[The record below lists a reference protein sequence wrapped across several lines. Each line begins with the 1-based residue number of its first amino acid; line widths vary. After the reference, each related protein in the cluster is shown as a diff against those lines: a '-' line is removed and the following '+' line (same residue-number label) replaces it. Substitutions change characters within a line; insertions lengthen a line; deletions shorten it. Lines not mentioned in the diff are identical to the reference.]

1 VDLHVQELFQL
12 KKAKTNQKKDYL
24 VRNKF
29 LKEMKKVITSI
40 FLFSVLIA
48 TAQDKKEKPKTQ
60 IVDAACGQCQ
70 FGMEG
75 HGCELAVRID
85 GKSYFVDGTSIDSH
99 GDAHAS
105 DGFCAAI
112 RKAAVV
118 GEIKDNR
125 FVVSEFKLLPEEKKK

>member
-1 VDLHVQELFQL
+1 MDLHVQELFQL
-12 KKAKTNQKKDYL
+12 KKDKTNQKKDYL
-24 VRNKF
+24 VTTKF

-70 FGMEG
+70 FAMEG

-99 GDAHAS
+99 GDAHAK